1 MLVQPDPGCVAEQYS
16 PRFRVDDGAGT
27 PAVLDLE
34 REVLGLAQVAA
45 EGLLTLTAR
54 TAAGRAVADHPLVRA
69 AVPVTAVA
77 TLEDFGHGHISC
89 VWSHSSTC
97 RSRNRRYRPTR
108 YPRRPHC
115 RQQP

>member
-16 PRFRVDDGAGT
+16 PRFRVDEGAGT
-27 PAVLDLE
+27 LVVLDLE
-34 REVLGLAQVAA
+34 REVLGLAQVVA

-77 TLEDFGHGHISC
+77 TLEDLATVISPASGAIPPRA
-89 VWSHSSTC
+89 VRGTAGTG
-97 RSRNRRYRPTR
+97 RPDI
-108 YPRRPHC
+108 P
-115 RQQP
+115 